1 MCLAKERDV
10 DMVLLAG
17 DLFHENK
24 PSRKSMYQVMRSLRM
39 NCFGDK
45 PCEIEMLSDA
55 SEQFAGSFNHVNYE
69 DPDINVAIPV
79 FSIHGNHD
87 DPSGEGHLAALDIL
101 QMSGLL
107 NYYGRIAESDNIQV
121 KPVLLQ
127 KGSTKLALYGMS
139 NVRDERLFRTFRDG
153 NVRFFQPNM
162 QKDEWFNLASVHQNH
177 HAYTET
183 GYLPESFLPDF
194 LDLVIWGHEHECKI
208 IPETNNERGFKVIQ
222 PGSSVA
228 TSLCVPETVS
238 KHVTILSITGKEF
251 KHEPIRLK
259 SVRPFVMREVV
270 LQDDRRM
277 RQVGLEGGDNKAAV
291 DRFCMKQVDELI
303 EQANQEWLEL
313 QQEGDNDVEE
323 DLTPPLPLVRLR
335 VEYTAPEGGNYV
347 IDNPQRFSGRY
358 VDKVA
363 NTNDIIQYHRKKTT
377 AGRKAKQTIDLP
389 DAATMAQLGI
399 DAVKI
404 DELVKEFLTAQSLTI
419 LPQEPFG
426 DAVQQY
432 VQKDDKHAME
442 EFILETLGQQVS
454 HLADNDD
461 DMEDDEIMA
470 EIMAKVKENS
480 EQNFRAGARTNR
492 KRTNRKPKPDDWD
505 SDYMGHS
512 WEDDPASVIRI
523 DDEQDGMEVDGE
535 EDDDDAASTRT
546 TATRGRGSR
555 ARGRGGRTAAAGT
568 TRKTAAA
575 TKKAPA
581 KAPAKSRGKKKA
593 VTPPDEDEEDNDDV
607 IMLDDDDDD
616 DEPGLF
622 VTQESQTPKRAPA
635 RKTAAA
641 STKSTAAAAQK
652 TTASTARQTQ
662 LSFSQPPASQ
672 ASGGRRAANARA
684 AAPRKLQ
691 EPSEDEIS
699 DDDAFETPPIIST
712 RRR

>member
-1 MCLAKERDV
+1 MQASN
-10 DMVLLAG
+10 LLG
-17 DLFHENK
+17 KWHWILPIDSIRETN
-24 PSRKSMYQVMRSLRM
+24 STS
-39 NCFGDK
+39 
-45 PCEIEMLSDA
+45 
-55 SEQFAGSFNHVNYE
+55 SFNHVNYE

-107 NYYGRIAESDNIQV
+107 NYYGRMPESDNIQV

-139 NVRDERLFRTFRDG
+139 NIRDERLFRTFRDG
-153 NVRFFQPNM
+153 NVRFFQPNVH
-162 QKDEWFNLASVHQNH
+162 KDEWFNLASVHQNH

-183 GYLPESFLPDF
+183 GYLPESFLPEF

-208 IPETNNERGFKVIQ
+208 NPETNNERGFKVIQ

-251 KHEPIRLK
+251 THEPIRLK
-259 SVRPFVMREVV
+259 SVRPFVMREVA

-313 QQEGDNDVEE
+313 QHEGDNDVEE
-323 DLTPPLPLVRLR
+323 ELTPPLPLIRLR

-347 IDNPQRFSGRY
+347 IDNPQRFSARY

-377 AGRKAKQTIDLP
+377 GARKSKQTIDLP
-389 DAATMAQLGI
+389 DAATMAQLGL

-426 DAVQQY
+426 DAVQQF

-442 EFILETLGQQVS
+442 EFIMDTLGQQVTQ
-454 HLADNDD
+454 LADNDD
-461 DMEDDEIMA
+461 DMEDDDIIA
-470 EIMAKVKENS
+470 EIMAKVKEKS
-480 EQNFRAGARTNR
+480 ESDFRNGGRSNR

-505 SDYMGHS
+505 SDDLGQH
-512 WEDDPASVIRI
+512 WVDNPASIIRAEN
-523 DDEQDGMEVDGE
+523 DEEQDGMEFDGE
-535 EDDDDAASTRT
+535 EDDDDAVPART
-546 TATRGRGSR
+546 TAARGRGSR
-555 ARGRGGRTAAAGT
+555 ARGRGGRTAAAGM

-581 KAPAKSRGKKKA
+581 KTPAKGRGKKKSP
-593 VTPPDEDEEDNDDV
+593 TPSDDEEDDV
-607 IMLDDDDDD
+607 IMLDDNDDD
-616 DEPGLF
+616 DEQGSGLF
-622 VTQESQTPKRAPA
+622 VTQESQPPLPKRAPA
-635 RKTAAA
+635 KKTAAA
-641 STKSTAAAAQK
+641 KKPA
-652 TTASTARQTQ
+652 ASTSRQTQ
-662 LSFSQPPASQ
+662 LSFSQTPASQ
-672 ASGGRRAANARA
+672 ASTGRRAASTRA
-684 AAPRKLQ
+684 AAPRKMQ